1 MRPKYNDHC
10 SKIIL
15 HIPSDLL
22 LWQREPTE
30 MTVKHHMVRTD
41 EARLAA
47 DYIKTF
53 GFPDWMGAFSPFED
67 WVIGFAN
74 DGRAAVHALLQ
85 EALERLSLPE
95 NAEVEYGV
103 CGDDYTAAITIFY
116 PPWSVE
122 EREAV
127 AALFTGEIR
136 AAFRRWGDRGFPGG
150 EHDPESS

>member
-1 MRPKYNDHC
+1 
-10 SKIIL
+10 
-15 HIPSDLL
+15 
-22 LWQREPTE
+22 
-30 MTVKHHMVRTD
+30 MTVKHTD
-41 EARLAA
+41 KARLAA

-53 GFPDWMGAFSPFED
+53 GFPDRMGAFSPFED

-85 EALERLSLPE
+85 EALDLLPLPE

-103 CGDDYTAAITIFY
+103 CGDDHTAAITIFY

-127 AALFTGEIR
+127 ASLFSLEIR
-136 AAFRRWGDRGFPGG
+136 SAFRRWGERGFPGN
-150 EHDPESS
+150 EHDPALS